1 MLARSLAGKFTT
13 MVYIPEEFMTY
24 FAFKYHPNGTGKSL
38 LDDLKIITS
47 IRSIL
52 LFARVMALTK
62 SAINLTHVNM
72 NLDPNDPDPEKTIE
86 MGMHE
91 VLKMR
96 QNYLPLGINTP
107 TDLVDW
113 INRAG
118 FEFTF
123 DGHPGIPQTK
133 FEFESRNIQHQVPD
147 DSLDES
153 LRKQTY
159 MAFGISP
166 ETIDNGFNSEFATTV
181 VSNNILLS
189 KRVSQYQDIL
199 CRQLVDYV
207 QKLLSCDEVFKKE
220 ALDFLKEN
228 KGLME
233 KTFSAQ
239 EVKDLDEDTE
249 DGNLLFAIEKYL
261 EYLDIELPKPDET
274 SVDTQLEAYTKYEE
288 ALDKAITSWIS
299 PDIITSDVSGEISSY
314 ADTIK
319 NIVRAHYL
327 RQWMSDNN
335 FLSELGDM
343 VTKDEDGK
351 ANMDV
356 FDINKAHIEGLVKM
370 SVRFIDSMKSVKAAA
385 DKDIQNLG
393 TEPAQSSGDSSQ
405 SGDGGGSQ
413 DGGAQDGGMDDF
425 SLDGEDD
432 MSAQDGAAQDGGTQ
446 DGEEAQPAQEPPAQ

>member
-1 MLARSLAGKFTT
+1 
-13 MVYIPEEFMTY
+13 
-24 FAFKYHPNGTGKSL
+24 
-38 LDDLKIITS
+38 
-47 IRSIL
+47 
-52 LFARVMALTK
+52 
-62 SAINLTHVNM
+62 
-72 NLDPNDPDPEKTIE
+72 
-86 MGMHE
+86 
-91 VLKMR
+91 
-96 QNYLPLGINTP
+96 
-107 TDLVDW
+107 
-113 INRAG
+113 
-118 FEFTF
+118 
-123 DGHPGIPQTK
+123 
-133 FEFESRNIQHQVPD
+133 
-147 DSLDES
+147 
-153 LRKQTY
+153 
-159 MAFGISP
+159 
-166 ETIDNGFNSEFATTV
+166 
-181 VSNNILLS
+181 
-189 KRVSQYQDIL
+189 VSQYQDIL

-239 EVKDLDEDTE
+239 EIKDLDEDTE
-249 DGNLLFAIEKYL
+249 DGNLLYAIEKYL

-335 FLSELGDM
+335 FLTELGDM
-343 VTKDEDGK
+343 VTKNEDGK

-413 DGGAQDGGMDDF
+413 DTGAQDDF
-425 SLDGEDD
+425 SLDGGSDT
-432 MSAQDGAAQDGGTQ
+432 SAQDGTTQDGGAQ